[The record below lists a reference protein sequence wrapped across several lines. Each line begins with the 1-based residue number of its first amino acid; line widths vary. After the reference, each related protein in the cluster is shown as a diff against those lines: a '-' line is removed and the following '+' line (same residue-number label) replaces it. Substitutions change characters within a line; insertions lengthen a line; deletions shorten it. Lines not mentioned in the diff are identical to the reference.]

1 MKVIIILIG
10 ILVTL
15 ALLGWLGLRIKPKPF
30 PAYTGKTPPIKRI
43 PLPQRLCQRRW
54 SASTAKSM
62 AKMCR

>member
-30 PAYTGKTPPIKRI
+30 PAYTGKTPP
-43 PLPQRLCQRRW
+43 
-54 SASTAKSM
+54 
-62 AKMCR
+62 